1 MKKFLAIIPALV
13 VAGALILSPVA
24 DKNQKSTAAPSEEK
38 IVLYSNDPGVGW

>member
-1 MKKFLAIIPALV
+1 MKKILAIIPALV

-24 DKNQKSTAAPSEEK
+24 DKEQKSAAAPTEGK